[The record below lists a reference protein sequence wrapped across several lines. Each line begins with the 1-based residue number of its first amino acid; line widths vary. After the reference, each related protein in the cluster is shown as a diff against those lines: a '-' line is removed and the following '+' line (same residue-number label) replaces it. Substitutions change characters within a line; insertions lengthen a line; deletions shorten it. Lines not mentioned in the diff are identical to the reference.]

1 MSSMNHD
8 DWNRDTMERGRPQR
22 QTAPS
27 RQIEPGFFVV
37 RSQTGRTGGETV
49 DAGRL
54 FVEGTPGGKVLIE
67 HWVLSEKHV
76 SPNGLQGMLVEKE
89 ESGESFDSLLQFF
102 DAMRTRSSDWSKVV
116 YIKATCEYFDEI
128 PV

>member
-8 DWNRDTMERGRPQR
+8 DWNRDTMERGRAQR

-37 RSQTGRTGGETV
+37 RSQTGSETV

-54 FVEGTPGGKVLIE
+54 FVEGTPGAKVLIE

-76 SPNGLQGMLVEKE
+76 SPNGLQGMLVEKVD
-89 ESGESFDSLLQFF
+89 SGESCDSLLQFF

-116 YIKATCEYFDEI
+116 YIRATCEYFDEI
-128 PV
+128 PA